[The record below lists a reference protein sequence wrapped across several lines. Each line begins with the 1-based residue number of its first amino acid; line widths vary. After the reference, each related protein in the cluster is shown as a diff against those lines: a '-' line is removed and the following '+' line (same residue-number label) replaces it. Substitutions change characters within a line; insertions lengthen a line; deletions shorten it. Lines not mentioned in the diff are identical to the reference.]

1 MDEFIKTVK
10 RMYEDKKDSVNR
22 PDYLEIVE
30 ELINLESSWIDGEFT
45 TFSEFVQYQLKT
57 N

>member
-30 ELINLESSWIDGEFT
+30 ELINLESS
-45 TFSEFVQYQLKT
+45 
-57 N
+57 